1 MFPGDGALSVLFVPM
16 GVLRSS
22 VASGLALVLSAGQV
36 SAAPDLGA
44 DRNAHF
50 GDVRP
55 GDWAYQALSSLVE
68 RYGCLADD
76 PRGGVLGDRT
86 ITRYEAAAVLN
97 GCLRLITES
106 TDELK
111 RLLLEFEQELSA
123 FDGRADQLAA
133 WVGELEA
140 ARFSPTTKL
149 TGSATFVVGAN
160 SFSGSAVERAKNQ
173 VRPQAAYGS
182 WRVPLPDAASFNYNL
197 LLTLD
202 TSFTGLDVLRI
213 NLRAGNFQDSV
224 FGGEPHELSLSELEI
239 AFQESCGKAD
249 CGDVLAVDKLFY
261 QWPLGSGF
269 TATVGPRVG
278 QEEML
283 ALWPSVYPSDPILNV
298 MTVNGAPAAYNKNR
312 GGGAGLWWERAGF
325 SVSANYIATQA
336 DQGAPSRGGLAT
348 GFAGSTATVQ
358 LAYAG
363 LQAGL
368 ALIWSRVQPNSEFVP
383 GTTPFAHDSIDHNP
397 AARTDAYAVGG
408 YWQPM
413 TSGWWPSLSVG
424 WGLNQTQYRSP
435 QPPGRLGT
443 SQSWMVGLQ
452 WADVLGAGHDLG
464 FAVAQPVFAT
474 ALLQGAESPDD
485 GNFIWEFWYKYQ
497 LTDRIT
503 ITPALIVLSRPL
515 GWQTP
520 RGETFHQFGGLV
532 KTSFR
537 F

>member
-1 MFPGDGALSVLFVPM
+1 
-16 GVLRSS
+16 
-22 VASGLALVLSAGQV
+22 
-36 SAAPDLGA
+36 
-44 DRNAHF
+44 
-50 GDVRP
+50 
-55 GDWAYQALSSLVE
+55 
-68 RYGCLADD
+68 
-76 PRGGVLGDRT
+76 
-86 ITRYEAAAVLN
+86 
-97 GCLRLITES
+97 
-106 TDELK
+106 
-111 RLLLEFEQELSA
+111 
-123 FDGRADQLAA
+123 
-133 WVGELEA
+133 
-140 ARFSPTTKL
+140 
-149 TGSATFVVGAN
+149 
-160 SFSGSAVERAKNQ
+160 
-173 VRPQAAYGS
+173 
-182 WRVPLPDAASFNYNL
+182 
-197 LLTLD
+197 
-202 TSFTGLDVLRI
+202 
-213 NLRAGNFQDSV
+213 
-224 FGGEPHELSLSELEI
+224 
-239 AFQESCGKAD
+239 
-249 CGDVLAVDKLFY
+249 
-261 QWPLGSGF
+261 
-269 TATVGPRVG
+269 
-278 QEEML
+278 
-283 ALWPSVYPSDPILNV
+283 

-363 LQAGL
+363 VQAGL

-443 SQSWMVGLQ
+443 SQSWTVGLQ

-503 ITPALIVLSRPL
+503 MTPALIVLSRPL

-520 RGETFHQFGGLV
+520 RGETFYQFGGLV